1 MIGAP
6 VYLPDGLAPTPGITG
21 ISWKF
26 SGPEIRS
33 FRETNQTCSLRM
45 VSGPFAETIM
55 NENGD
60 ELTTCLQS
68 QGPVS
73 ISLAPLC
80 CQSPLLKRV
89 KPKAGAWEIGTTLTV
104 EDDGQGVAEIK
115 NSTARR

>member
-45 VSGPFAETIM
+45 VSGPFAETII

-60 ELTTCLQS
+60 ELTTCLQVTRS
-68 QGPVS
+68 G
-73 ISLAPLC
+73 
-80 CQSPLLKRV
+80 
-89 KPKAGAWEIGTTLTV
+89 
-104 EDDGQGVAEIK
+104 
-115 NSTARR
+115 